1 MSDVLLLLR
10 DIFIVILIIFLCLL
24 LWIFVILRI
33 IRKIHKFPIPAFATK
48 LIDNAVRRKI
58 IQKPAVIADRMNL
71 KSGMTVLDIG
81 PGKGSYTKAVAQRIL
96 PDGKV
101 YAIDIQ
107 EYIIERLKKRIEKE
121 ALTNIIP
128 KVDDVYNLSFE
139 NNSIDRIL
147 MITCLPEIP
156 DPIKALKECKR
167 VLKSEGIISLSE
179 LLSDPDYPRRKT
191 EKRWAKEAGLELL
204 ESFGNFFVY
213 QLNFVKYKLKPQ

>member
-10 DIFIVILIIFLCLL
+10 DIFIVILIIFLCFL

-33 IRKIHKFPIPAFATK
+33 IRKIHKFPIPAFATN

-58 IQKPAVIADRMNL
+58 IQKPTVIANHMDL
-71 KSGMTVLDIG
+71 KPGMTVLDIG

-96 PDGKV
+96 PNGKV

-107 EYIIERLKKRIEKE
+107 PYVIERLKKNIEKE
-121 ALTNIIP
+121 GITNIVP
-128 KVDDVYNLSFE
+128 KVDDVYNLYFE
-139 NNSIDRIL
+139 DNSIDRIL

-167 VLKSEGIISLSE
+167 VLKPEGIISLCE

-191 EKRWAKEAGLELL
+191 EKKWAKKAGLEFL
-204 ESFGNFFVY
+204 EGFGNFFVY
-213 QLNFVKYKLKPQ
+213 QLNFIKKR